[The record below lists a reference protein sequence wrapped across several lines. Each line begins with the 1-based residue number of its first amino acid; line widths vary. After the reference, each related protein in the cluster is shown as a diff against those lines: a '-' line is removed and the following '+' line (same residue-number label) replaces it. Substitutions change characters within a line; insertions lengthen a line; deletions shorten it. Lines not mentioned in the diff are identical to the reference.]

1 MDLKLSPAEAPVLDG
16 TGSLRKLGK
25 YGWRVFA
32 FSLLAT
38 FCWAQDSRSVPQAA
52 PNDAVLS
59 AVHDLQEQVRQLRE
73 AVVEI
78 RSEAAQYRAEAV
90 ALRQEL
96 QQTRAE
102 LIAADGAAPEA
113 AKLANPPQGAVPV
126 SATPSTEDRIT
137 RLEEDTQLLSA
148 KVDEQYQT
156 KVESASKFRV
166 RLSGIVLMNLF
177 SNRGIFDSQD
187 FPSLVAAP
195 YSGNPNGSFGATLR
209 QSEIGLEVFGPRLA
223 GASTRGDVHLDFAGG
238 FPGIPNGVTSGI
250 SRLRTA
256 TIHLDWQKTSIV
268 AGQDEAFFTPLSPT
282 SFASIAVPAFN
293 YAGNLWEWVPQVR
306 VEHRFALT
314 ANTNLLLQGGILD
327 NLTGDLPVS
336 QWGNIP
342 QAGERTGQPAY
353 ASRIAWSHQLFGQPM
368 TVGAGA
374 YYSRQDWWFDRYL
387 DGWAGTAD
395 WDIPLSSRFTV
406 SGEFYRGKALGTL
419 GGGIGRSVIL
429 TGPIINPSVQIR
441 GLNSLGGWSQLK
453 FRPTGKL
460 EFNAAFG
467 LDNPLAEDIRAL
479 PKGQS
484 NSGLAFNLKQ
494 NRSSFGN
501 VIYRPHQNLLFS
513 AQYNHLRTAPLDLV
527 SRTGEQ
533 VNLMMGILF

>member
-1 MDLKLSPAEAPVLDG
+1 VLDR
-16 TGSLRKLGK
+16 TASLLKFSQHGS
-25 YGWRVFA
+25 RVFA

-38 FCWAQDSRSVPQAA
+38 FCWAQNSGSPPEPAH
-52 PNDAVLS
+52 NDAVLS
-59 AVHDLQEQVRQLRE
+59 AVRDLQEQVRQLRD

-78 RSEAAQYRAEAV
+78 RSEAAQYRAEAL

-96 QQTRAE
+96 HRTRTE
-102 LIAADGAAPEA
+102 LLSANGAAQET
-113 AKLANPPQGAVPV
+113 AKPTNPPPV
-126 SATPSTEDRIT
+126 AQASATSSTEDRLT
-137 RLEEDTQLLSA
+137 RLEEDSQLLSA
-148 KVDEQYQT
+148 KVNEQYQT

-195 YSGNPNGSFGATLR
+195 YAGNPNGSFAATLR

-223 GASTRGDVHLDFAGG
+223 GASTRGDVHVDFAGG
-238 FPGIPNGVTSGI
+238 FPNIPNGVTSGLL
-250 SRLRTA
+250 RLRTA
-256 TIHLDWQKTSIV
+256 TMRLDWQKTSII

-282 SFASIAVPAFN
+282 SFASLAVPAFN

-306 VEHRFALT
+306 VEHRLELT
-314 ANTNLLLQGGILD
+314 ANSNLLLQGGILD

-342 QAGERTGQPAY
+342 QAGERTGQPGFAT
-353 ASRIAWSHQLFGQPM
+353 RVAWSHQLFGQPL
-368 TVGAGA
+368 TLGGGA
-374 YYSRQDWWFDRYL
+374 YYSRQDWWFDRYV

-395 WDIPLSSRFTV
+395 WDVPLSSRFAL
-406 SGEFYRGKALGTL
+406 SGEFYRGKALGAL

-429 TGPIINPSVQIR
+429 TRPVVYPGAQFR

-453 FRPTGKL
+453 FRATAKL
-460 EFNAAFG
+460 EFNTAFG
-467 LDNPLAEDIRAL
+467 LDNPLAEDIRQF
-479 PKGQS
+479 PKGFT
-484 NSGLAFNLKQ
+484 NSGLALDLKQ
-494 NRSSFGN
+494 NRSLFGN

-513 AQYNHLRTAPLDLV
+513 AQYDHLRTSPLDLA

-533 VNLMMGILF
+533 VNLMMGVLF